1 MRKYLFIFK
10 LSMMSAL
17 QYVINILINSIGYTM
32 HIFIFFN
39 LWNYIYSNP
48 EELINGYSK
57 SQMIWYVIVTE
68 ILWSALGGR
77 KLCRNICDDVKGGNI
92 AYNINKPYSYIG
104 YVFSNHLGEV
114 TIRLFI
120 YTIIGMSLGIIF
132 NGSFPNMNTISIMII
147 FISCILATIINTLF
161 IISIGLISLIIEESY
176 PFYWLY
182 SKAILLL
189 GTIFPVE
196 FFSGIIQKV
205 VTFSPIYVMCYGP
218 ARLFVG
224 FNITEAGH
232 ILIAQLVYTII
243 AYSLCLF
250 VYRKGVKKL
259 NVNGG

>member
-1 MRKYLFIFK
+1 MKKYLFIFK
-10 LSMMSAL
+10 LSLMSTL
-17 QYVINILINSIGYTM
+17 QYVGNILINSIGYTM

-57 SQMIWYVIVTE
+57 TQMIWYVIVTE

-77 KLCRNICDDVKGGNI
+77 KLCRNICEDVKGGNI

-104 YVFSNHLGEV
+104 YVFSNHLGEFWV
-114 TIRLFI
+114 KFII

-132 NGSFPNMNTISIMII
+132 NKSFPDLNII
-147 FISCILATIINTLF
+147 CILIILLSCILATAINTLF
-161 IISIGLISLIIEESY
+161 IICIGLISLIIEESY

-196 FFSGIIQKV
+196 FFPGIIQEIVK
-205 VTFSPIYVMCYGP
+205 FSPIYVMCYGP
-218 ARLFVG
+218 AKLFVG
-224 FNITEAGH
+224 FNINDTLH
-232 ILIAQLVYTII
+232 ILIAQAIYTMI
-243 AYSLCLF
+243 AYGLCLF
-250 VYRKGVKKL
+250 VYKKGVEKL